1 MLLVVQSRG
10 PSMSF
15 SCLFG
20 WMLVI
25 VATLLRLFY
34 SLRERND
41 DDDVSVS
48 KIDTCNIDEE
58 MWVNLSCG
66 VCVVCFSSY
75 GFSLCLLHIQCRG
88 IHEWCPVCWQRNW
101 WWWYWWYADA
111 YDEHVAS
118 EPPLARLWFWMGQI
132 TWQYDCKV
140 FPCPS
145 ACYRYLLSIRPL
157 KKSIV
162 QRQEKNIFI
171 CRIIY
176 SQLLFMGLNCWHSMC
191 KAVLKCVFS
200 VFLSLWGYDVLWVI
214 CLDMLLLSLNGV
226 SVAVN
231 VYSGSLKG
239 YNCLWCAKRSFQ
251 QLLTKTFL
259 DVTKYFNRG
268 PLQFSILFAVST
280 GKNAY

>member
-1 MLLVVQSRG
+1 MQRYSWMMSSMLAEKL
-10 PSMSF
+10 M
-15 SCLFG
+15 
-20 WMLVI
+20 MI
-25 VATLLRLFY
+25 VLMICRCIWWACCFWATISTALIL
-34 SLRERND
+34 NG
-41 DDDVSVS
+41 
-48 KIDTCNIDEE
+48 T
-58 MWVNLSCG
+58 
-66 VCVVCFSSY
+66 
-75 GFSLCLLHIQCRG
+75 
-88 IHEWCPVCWQRNW
+88 
-101 WWWYWWYADA
+101 
-111 YDEHVAS
+111 
-118 EPPLARLWFWMGQI
+118 
-132 TWQYDCKV
+132 V

-145 ACYRYLLSIRPL
+145 ACYRYLLSIHPL

-171 CRIIY
+171 CRVIY